1 VVGGNV
7 SFYNESFGEAIY
19 PTPVIG
25 MLGLMP
31 DVDDRLTSDFK
42 TEDDRILL
50 LGETRDELGGS
61 EYMKVIRD
69 KVAGRPPAIDWDAE
83 NALVKLLTQAASK
96 HILSSAHDLSEGGLA
111 VALAESCMQGGIGA
125 RVNMGEV
132 AEPHVTL
139 FSETQARALV
149 SVTPE
154 NLEAFKMMA
163 SDLGVP
169 VREIGLVGGDSVRVA
184 GAFEL
189 DLAQIKEVY
198 DTALEKMIAGAH
210 H

>member
-1 VVGGNV
+1 
-7 SFYNESFGEAIY
+7 
-19 PTPVIG
+19 
-25 MLGLMP
+25 
-31 DVDDRLTSDFK
+31 
-42 TEDDRILL
+42 
-50 LGETRDELGGS
+50 
-61 EYMKVIRD
+61 
-69 KVAGRPPAIDWDAE
+69 
-83 NALVKLLTQAASK
+83 
-96 HILSSAHDLSEGGLA
+96 
-111 VALAESCMQGGIGA
+111 MQGGIGA

-132 AEPHVTL
+132 TEPHVTL

-169 VREIGLVGGDSVRVA
+169 VREIGLVGGGSVRVA

-189 DLAQIKEVY
+189 NLAQIKEVY